1 VLQCVAVCCIVL
13 QCRVV
18 WCIVLQCAA
27 VHSTHSHVQ
36 VRSTKRQILAFG
48 HGSVLQSAAVC
59 CCVLRCVAGCS
70 RVWQCVAVS
79 RSVLWCI
86 TRVYTLQIC
95 STARQIVCQFGL
107 CVLQCVAMCCSVL
120 QQRVAVC
127 RSAQNVFK
135 LCRFAVRRVELCANS
150 ECACYNV
157 LRRVAAC
164 CSA

>member
-1 VLQCVAVCCIVL
+1 MCCSVLQRVAVCCIVL

-70 RVWQCVAVS
+70 RVWQCVAACC
-79 RSVLWCI
+79 SVLHCVAGCCI
-86 TRVYTLQIC
+86 
-95 STARQIVCQFGL
+95 
-107 CVLQCVAMCCSVL
+107 VLQCDNACCSVL
-120 QQRVAVC
+120 QSWQCVTVCDSQRVAVC
-127 RSAQNVFK
+127 CSVHFP
-135 LCRFAVRRVELCANS
+135 V
-150 ECACYNV
+150 YIYG
-157 LRRVAAC
+157 VATTSRLLKIMGLFCKRAL
-164 CSA
+164 